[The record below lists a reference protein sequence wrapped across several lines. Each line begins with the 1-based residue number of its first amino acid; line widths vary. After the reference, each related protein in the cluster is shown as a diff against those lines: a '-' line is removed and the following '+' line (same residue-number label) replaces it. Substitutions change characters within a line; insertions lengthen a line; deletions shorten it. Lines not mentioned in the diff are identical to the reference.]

1 MRSGCGEL
9 DAPLCVIL
17 PLHVFEI
24 QLTGAP
30 ERIIPFGSI
39 ASRELKK
46 AFPAHCSLITV
57 HYS

>member
-17 PLHVFEI
+17 PLHVFEM

-30 ERIIPFGSI
+30 
-39 ASRELKK
+39 
-46 AFPAHCSLITV
+46 
-57 HYS
+57 